1 MVKQIGPYFYVR
13 IILYVI
19 ILALS
24 ITSLASNKWGEISAV
39 IGSSS
44 VGKNSDMI
52 PLNLNGSGYV
62 NMKGNKT
69 SPPSWINT
77 VFYLMI
83 VGTALQGVGF
93 ILNMA
98 DLSQKNDNF
107 VLSGYA
113 LTFVGSVLVISAAS
127 EWMDQMKGFDKD
139 YVDMVSAAV
148 KAFDSKVDAKLIVK
162 STWAPPL
169 ALASGILGA
178 ASAIVGMVLEMHKR
192 QMGKNSELSRSPYND
207 AMYDNY
213 DNNEGESRSINDNPD
228 RYGGELR

>member
-13 IILYVI
+13 ITLYVV

-24 ITSLASNKWGEISAV
+24 ITSLASNKWGEISAE
-39 IGSSS
+39 IGASS
-44 VGKNSDMI
+44 VGKKSDSI
-52 PLNLNGSGYV
+52 PLNLNGSGYKS
-62 NMKGNKT
+62 MDGDKT

-93 ILNMA
+93 ILNMT

-127 EWMDQMKGFDKD
+127 EWMDKMKEFDRG
-139 YVDMVSAAV
+139 YIYLVSEVA
-148 KAFDSKVDAKLIVK
+148 KAIGNKGDINMNVK

-169 ALASGILGA
+169 AMASGILGA
-178 ASAIVGMVLEMHKR
+178 ASAIVGMALEIHKR
-192 QMGKNSELSRSPYND
+192 QMGKNE
-207 AMYDNY
+207 
-213 DNNEGESRSINDNPD
+213 
-228 RYGGELR
+228 